1 MRTVLIRKRFLLAG
15 LWALLGLALLWA
27 GWQGWPEA
35 GKHRGEGDAPAAG
48 LTQSVER
55 PALPPEGPQAREAP
69 DKEEIAFFVDYR
81 LDRERAR
88 SRQVEVLREVINNP
102 QSSAE
107 ARKAAQEKLLAL
119 SQGMAQEVEV
129 ENLIR
134 AKGFKDAAVY
144 LDGKGATVVVRAAHI
159 TSEEA
164 RRIAELISRSTG
176 VPEQNVVII
185 PRS

>member
-15 LWALLGLALLWA
+15 LWALLGLSLLWA

-35 GKHRGEGDAPAAG
+35 DKRRGEGEVPAAG

-55 PALPPEGPQAREAP
+55 FVTPPPSSQAKEATS
-69 DKEEIAFFVDYR
+69 KEDMSFFVDYR

-88 SRQVEVLREVINNP
+88 SRQLEVLREVINSP

-107 ARKAAQEKLLAL
+107 TRKAAQEKLLAL
-119 SQGMAQEVEV
+119 SQGMTQEVEV

-144 LDGKGATVVVRAAHI
+144 LDGKGATVVVQSPHL
-159 TSEEA
+159 TPEEA
-164 RRIAELISRSTG
+164 RRIADLVTRSTG